1 MAHEGDPVVS
11 GDGVGERLVFTLLC
25 PVEFLVHV
33 YVGTRRAHLLWQA
46 QAKGLIMQAQSHRE
60 AKQTHW
66 CLKQASW
73 LLPGRLYPA
82 ESWVGSGYIGDGP
95 G

>member
-33 YVGTRRAHLLWQA
+33 YVFCSRIGTTFN
-46 QAKGLIMQAQSHRE
+46 AKDVCG
-60 AKQTHW
+60 
-66 CLKQASW
+66 
-73 LLPGRLYPA
+73 
-82 ESWVGSGYIGDGP
+82 
-95 G
+95 

>member
-33 YVGTRRAHLLWQA
+33 YVFCSRIGTTFNATHDNHF
-46 QAKGLIMQAQSHRE
+46 LIMFNVAVCTMHLIMISLSLITNNKH
-60 AKQTHW
+60 
-66 CLKQASW
+66 LMFYDS
-73 LLPGRLYPA
+73 
-82 ESWVGSGYIGDGP
+82 
-95 G
+95 